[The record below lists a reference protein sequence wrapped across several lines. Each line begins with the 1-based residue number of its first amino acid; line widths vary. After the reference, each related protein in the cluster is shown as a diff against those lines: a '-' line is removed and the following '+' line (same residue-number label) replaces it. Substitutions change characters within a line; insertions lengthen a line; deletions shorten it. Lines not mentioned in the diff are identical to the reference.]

1 VAKKINIKFPILQS
15 LILNYLFFNQWLI
28 QNSNLMISDYDSWL
42 FSNTPFWVIMLALN
56 LIVSTFILFKK
67 LQNESISSVLCTYV
81 CNFSVFPMFTV
92 LNQAISGLQFQTQK
106 LMLNWVKHFYPV
118 EN

>member
-1 VAKKINIKFPILQS
+1 MAKKINIKFPILQS

-28 QNSNLMISDYDSWL
+28 QNSDLMISDYDSWL
-42 FSNTPFWVIMLALN
+42 FSNTPFWVIMLVLN
-56 LIVSTFILFKK
+56 LILSTFILFKK
-67 LQNESISSVLCTYV
+67 LQINQS
-81 CNFSVFPMFTV
+81 PMFYVLTFVIFQFSNITV
-92 LNQAISGLQFQTQK
+92 LIQAISGLQFQIQK